1 MSNKQMLIIG
11 VSGQTGAGKST
22 TADILSELG
31 FGENYEIDKLGHE
44 VLNEE
49 SIIKAL
55 VSSFGEDILDSEG
68 LVDRRVLGQ
77 MAFSKPENILTLNA
91 IMHPAMVAL
100 TKQHIKEAKEQG
112 KKSIII
118 NAALLFTMELD
129 KLCNILIYVETD
141 SDIRLNRL
149 ISNRGINKATAEKR
163 LFSQDKMPLG
173 RSNLLVIKNNG
184 DELKLR
190 KEAQQIASKLKEMA
204 L

>member
-1 MSNKQMLIIG
+1 MLIIG

-55 VSSFGEDILDSEG
+55 VSSFGEEILDSEG

-77 MAFSKPENILTLNA
+77 MAFSKPENILTLNT

-100 TKQHIKEAKEQG
+100 TKQHIKKAKEQG

-190 KEAQQIASKLKEMA
+190 KEAQRIASKFKEMA